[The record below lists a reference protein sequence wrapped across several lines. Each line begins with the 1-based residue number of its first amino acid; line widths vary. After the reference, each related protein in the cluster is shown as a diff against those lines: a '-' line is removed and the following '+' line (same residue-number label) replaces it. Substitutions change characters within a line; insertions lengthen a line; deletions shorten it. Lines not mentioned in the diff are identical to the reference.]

1 MDLSSFITEI
11 LFFIGLLIFSAF
23 FSGSETAFFSLSKAQ
38 LRDLRSSTDLGSKRV
53 ASLLDKPRELLIA
66 ILIGN
71 TIVNTATA
79 SLAAITVNEL
89 AVLAGFNQTAALLLQ
104 IVAVTFVLIVVVEI
118 TPKVFALRHNQGW
131 ALRLS
136 GAIKVTLWLLWP
148 LTKLLVFFVDIIA
161 KTFGVEATRVL
172 FNEEELR
179 TLAEV
184 SEEHGVLEE
193 EEREMI
199 HSIFEF
205 GETEVHEIM
214 VPRIDIV
221 SISVEISIGEA
232 IEIIRDKGHS
242 RIPVFDKDIDHI
254 AGILYAKD
262 LIGKTSGDY
271 KSTSI
276 TSLMREAYFVPENK
290 KISSLLKEFQKD
302 KIHMAIIV
310 DEYGGTEGLVTMEDV
325 IEEIVGEIQDEF
337 DNEEILVKQLENGDY
352 QVQAKIEVEDFNG
365 FIGEDVVPTEED
377 YESLGGF
384 ILSKA
389 EEVPALGDSFV
400 HLGWTFTIAGVEDN
414 RIISLLVRA
423 PSDVLEDE
431 EVKES

>member
-1 MDLSSFITEI
+1 VDLSSFITEI